1 MLIRLHAGHPVR
13 CDPFDS
19 EVSRNWEII
28 HEKEIRCYFAIR
40 HSHGRDHNIPFR
52 WLGHVA
58 NSPGTFVPY
67 NERHARRR
75 KCGGYPWLA
84 LSAKDKTFM
93 RKAAKG

>member
-1 MLIRLHAGHPVR
+1 MKRKFDVISRFGILTVGITTFRFAGLV
-13 CDPFDS
+13 D
-19 EVSRNWEII
+19 
-28 HEKEIRCYFAIR
+28 
-40 HSHGRDHNIPFR
+40 
-52 WLGHVA
+52 VA